1 MARGCRD
8 VTYRLLWP
16 LLACV
21 FNDFSMTVGDLK
33 RLFGTAIKSQR
44 SELGISQE
52 ELAERAGLHRTYISD
67 VERGVRNPSLE
78 SIEKLA
84 AALDLS
90 VSHLFHRANAGG
102 GGGEELEILLIE
114 DEPADVQLTIRAF
127 RRAGVTNHVRVASDG
142 EAALDFLCGNRDS
155 IVRGKT
161 PGVIL
166 LDLHLPKL
174 SGLEVL
180 RRIKADKRTRNIPV
194 IVLTSSQ
201 QDEDVAECARLG
213 VENYIVKP
221 VDFQNFSEVTPLLK
235 FKWAL
240 VRPA

>member
-1 MARGCRD
+1 
-8 VTYRLLWP
+8 
-16 LLACV
+16 
-21 FNDFSMTVGDLK
+21 
-33 RLFGTAIKSQR
+33 
-44 SELGISQE
+44 
-52 ELAERAGLHRTYISD
+52 LAERAGLHRTYISD

-127 RRAGVTNHVRVASDG
+127 RRAGVTNQVRVVSDG
-142 EAALDFLCGNRDS
+142 EAALEYLCGKSGS
-155 IVRGKT
+155 IGRGKQP